1 MSAAGDIR
9 MSRRAL
15 VLLFLVLAVVCYAIG
30 FGAGAVAFIV
40 LGAAAEILFWVHLF
54 RRRRSDAK

>member
-1 MSAAGDIR
+1 

-15 VLLFLVLAVVCYAIG
+15 VVLFLVLAVVCYAIG

-54 RRRRSDAK
+54 RRRRPGTK